1 MEKEEASEDELEQ
14 SNLLTKNDAACRE
27 ELDGWHSSTAASTC
41 AGGHKSSRTLYSLP
55 LQLQQRTCIL
65 SVGAGPCKHDQRH
78 HRTTTPT
85 RLPSAVEGVGHY
97 ISRAPCVLP
106 SSSPSCTF
114 TVFSSSIYQSR
125 KCRCSDE
132 KRLILQPQLSS
143 SMAMSSADRRSN
155 TAP

>member
-1 MEKEEASEDELEQ
+1 MAERRLQGNVLMEKEEASEDELEQ

-27 ELDGWHSSTAASTC
+27 EDGWHSSTAASTC

-55 LQLQQRTCIL
+55 LKLQQRTCIL

-97 ISRAPCVLP
+97 ISRAPCVLLP
-106 SSSPSCTF
+106 PLPPVHSLYP
-114 TVFSSSIYQSR
+114 
-125 KCRCSDE
+125 
-132 KRLILQPQLSS
+132 P
-143 SMAMSSADRRSN
+143 ARSTSLEN
-155 TAP
+155 VGAATKKD